1 MTAALRTL
9 GALLE
14 DERGV
19 SLTEYA
25 LLLALISAA
34 AITALMAFG
43 TNTTQLLD
51 TVSRTLT
58 QSGETPP

>member
-1 MTAALRTL
+1 MSAALRTL
-9 GALLE
+9 RALLA

-25 LLLALISAA
+25 LLLALISAG

-43 TNTTQLLD
+43 SNTTQMLD
-51 TVSRTLT
+51 TVSATLT
-58 QSGETPP
+58 RSGENPP

>member
-1 MTAALRTL
+1 MTGALRML
-9 GALLE
+9 RALLA

-25 LLLALISAA
+25 LLLALISAG

-43 TNTTQLLD
+43 TNTTQMLD
-51 TVSRTLT
+51 TVSKTLT
-58 QSGETPP
+58 QSGEAPP